1 MSQPII
7 IDTGALVAYL
17 NEKDIFH
24 QWAKK
29 QFFNAKYPLL
39 TCEAVISETWFLLNK
54 RTNNPNVI
62 MQMLKEGVF
71 TIPLHINAEKAELTE
86 LMNKYQNIPMSVA
99 DASLVRLSEY
109 YPNYKILTLD
119 QDFIIYRQNKNQVIP
134 VIMPNI
140 Q

>member
-1 MSQPII
+1 MNQPMI

-17 NEKDIFH
+17 NEKDTFH

-29 QFFNAKYPLL
+29 QFLNAEYPLL

-54 RTNNPNVI
+54 RTSNPFVI
-62 MQMLKEGVF
+62 MQMLKEGIF
-71 TIPLHINAEKAELTE
+71 TIPLHLITEKIMLTE
-86 LMNKYQNIPMSVA
+86 LMNKYQNVPMSIA

-109 YPNYKILTLD
+109 YPNSKVLTLD
-119 QDFIIYRQNKNQVIP
+119 QDFIIYRRNKNQPIP

>member
-1 MSQPII
+1 MKQPMI

-17 NEKDIFH
+17 NEKDTFH

-29 QFFNAKYPLL
+29 QFMNAEYPLF

-54 RTNNPNVI
+54 RTSNPFVI
-62 MQMLKEGVF
+62 MQMLKEGIF
-71 TIPLHINAEKAELTE
+71 TIPLHLITEKNTLAK
-86 LMNKYQNIPMSVA
+86 LMDKYRNVPMSIA

-109 YPNYKILTLD
+109 YPNCKVLTLD
-119 QDFIIYRQNKNQVIP
+119 KDFTIYRRNKNQPIP